1 MKRILIVDDDRIL
14 RSVLKRS
21 LEQQKYQVTV
31 VNSGAEALKAFQ
43 QDVPDI
49 IVSDVSMPAMDGFEF
64 CRQLRSQPSG
74 KLVPFIFL
82 SAKSDLDHRI
92 QGHSIGA
99 DDYLTKPFEM
109 KELLAK
115 IEALIERSRR
125 VHAEIVHLI
134 EKIVDSRTLDLSVN
148 SAIGRGVR
156 AKGSEV
162 ISDPVSSPREPL
174 AEFDSGD
181 SPLPSPQ
188 TRSPLS
194 VNRDRHPS
202 LPSAVTEETSLDRPA
217 PLPLTPAEERV
228 FWETIQGFTN
238 KQISERLFISP
249 RTVQTHLS
257 NILNKLNLENRT
269 QLVRFAYEQGYEKVE
284 SNKS

>member
-1 MKRILIVDDDRIL
+1 MKKILVVDDDLIL
-14 RSVLKRS
+14 RKVLQSS
-21 LEQQKYQVTV
+21 LEQKGYQVISV
-31 VNSGAEALKAFQ
+31 SSAKEALKKFN

-49 IVSDVSMPAMDGFEF
+49 IVSDVSMPEMNGFEF

-74 KLVPFIFL
+74 KLIPFIFL
-82 SAKSDLDHRI
+82 SAKDELDYRI

-99 DDYLTKPFEM
+99 DNYLVKPFEM
-109 KELLAK
+109 KELLAN

-134 EKIVDSRTLDLSVN
+134 EQLVSAQSANILNNVKGNFELQDSTREKTSKNENDSRTP
-148 SAIGRGVR
+148 
-156 AKGSEV
+156 E
-162 ISDPVSSPREPL
+162 
-174 AEFDSGD
+174 
-181 SPLPSPQ
+181 
-188 TRSPLS
+188 
-194 VNRDRHPS
+194 
-202 LPSAVTEETSLDRPA
+202 

-257 NILNKLNLENRT
+257 NILNKLNLSNRT

-284 SNKS
+284 SK

>member
-1 MKRILIVDDDRIL
+1 MKKILVVDDDRIL
-14 RSVLKRS
+14 RSVLQHS
-21 LEQQKYQVTV
+21 LEQKGYQVKTV
-31 VNSGAEALKAFQ
+31 TSGIDALTAFN

-49 IVSDVSMPAMDGFEF
+49 IVSDVSMPEMDGFEF

-74 KLVPFIFL
+74 KLIPFIFL
-82 SAKSDLDHRI
+82 SAKSDLDDRI

-134 EKIVDSRTLDLSVN
+134 EQLINSHPANLVSRE
-148 SAIGRGVR
+148 RGNFN
-156 AKGSEV
+156 
-162 ISDPVSSPREPL
+162 L
-174 AEFDSGD
+174 T
-181 SPLPSPQ
+181 Q
-188 TRSPLS
+188 T
-194 VNRDRHPS
+194 ND
-202 LPSAVTEETSLDRPA
+202 ETINHHTSTKLE

-238 KQISERLFISP
+238 KQISQRLFISP

-257 NILNKLNLENRT
+257 SILNKLNLDNRT
-269 QLVRFAYEQGYEKVE
+269 QLVRFAYERGYEKV
-284 SNKS
+284 KS

>member
-1 MKRILIVDDDRIL
+1 MKKILVVDDDRIL
-14 RSVLKRS
+14 RNVLKHS
-21 LEQQKYQVTV
+21 LEKRGYQVSIV
-31 VNSGAEALKAFQ
+31 SSGTDALRVFN

-49 IVSDVSMPAMDGFEF
+49 IVSDVSMPEMDGFEF

-82 SAKSDLDHRI
+82 SAKSELEDKI

-134 EKIVDSRTLDLSVN
+134 EQLVN
-148 SAIGRGVR
+148 SGI
-156 AKGSEV
+156 AKTSTEDNHHLFSGKQLAKENKAK
-162 ISDPVSSPREPL
+162 SSQPE
-174 AEFDSGD
+174 
-181 SPLPSPQ
+181 
-188 TRSPLS
+188 
-194 VNRDRHPS
+194 
-202 LPSAVTEETSLDRPA
+202 

-257 NILNKLNLENRT
+257 NILNKLNLDNRT

-284 SNKS
+284 S

>member
-1 MKRILIVDDDRIL
+1 MKKILVVDDDRIL
-14 RSVLKRS
+14 RSVLKHS
-21 LEQQKYQVTV
+21 LEQQGYQVTILS
-31 VNSGAEALKAFQ
+31 SGADALTAFN
-43 QDVPDI
+43 QDIPDI
-49 IVSDVSMPAMDGFEF
+49 IVSDVSMPEMDGFEF

-82 SAKSDLDHRI
+82 SAKSELEDRI

-115 IEALIERSRR
+115 IDALIERSRR

-134 EKIVDSRTLDLSVN
+134 EQLVN
-148 SAIGRGVR
+148 SGI
-156 AKGSEV
+156 AK
-162 ISDPVSSPREPL
+162 
-174 AEFDSGD
+174 
-181 SPLPSPQ
+181 
-188 TRSPLS
+188 
-194 VNRDRHPS
+194 
-202 LPSAVTEETSLDRPA
+202 TSLEKNHNLFSGKQLVKEDKVKSSDPA

-257 NILNKLNLENRT
+257 NILNKLNLDNRT

-284 SNKS
+284 SS